1 VLIPRLYR
9 TGLNREG
16 LTILV
21 VEQDVMTALE
31 LSQSAYV
38 MDTGRVVQ
46 HGPSAE
52 LLRDPAVR
60 QAYLGVLAE

>member
-1 VLIPRLYR
+1 
-9 TGLNREG
+9 
-16 LTILV
+16 
-21 VEQDVMTALE
+21 MTALE